1 MEAKNAGGQLVVEDP
16 NFLRIAYEIAFTE
29 YAIVLAQEL
38 STAQF
43 YFDPQDALVEL
54 RQTIDDLS
62 KAFAA
67 ARSH

>member
-1 MEAKNAGGQLVVEDP
+1 MQTRSRHRTSFNTQRD
-16 NFLRIAYEIAFTE
+16 IATE

-54 RQTIDDLS
+54 RQTLDDLS
-62 KAFAA
+62 KAFAKVWA
-67 ARSH
+67 Q

>member
-1 MEAKNAGGQLVVEDP
+1 M
-16 NFLRIAYEIAFTE
+16 AYEIAFTE

-62 KAFAA
+62 KAFAIA
-67 ARSH
+67 WLP